1 MFVFDEI
8 KRHDAQ
14 SDAAIIR
21 HTIAKISA
29 NKSVAAKFSPTKS
42 NELAPESFPNISRSN
57 HAQTPNAA
65 HAHKAA
71 FNARRPD
78 AEPPQI
84 RAAIPR
90 QCNPK

>member
-29 NKSVAAKFSPTKS
+29 NKSGAAKFSPTKS
-42 NELAPESFPNISRSN
+42 NEPAPESFPNISRSN

-65 HAHKAA
+65 QAHKTA
-71 FNARRPD
+71 FNARRRTAD
-78 AEPPQI
+78 LPQT
-84 RAAIPR
+84 RASIPR
-90 QCNPK
+90 QCSPK

>member
-29 NKSVAAKFSPTKS
+29 NKSGAANFPSIKS

-71 FNARRPD
+71 DNARRPD

-90 QCNPK
+90 QCSPK